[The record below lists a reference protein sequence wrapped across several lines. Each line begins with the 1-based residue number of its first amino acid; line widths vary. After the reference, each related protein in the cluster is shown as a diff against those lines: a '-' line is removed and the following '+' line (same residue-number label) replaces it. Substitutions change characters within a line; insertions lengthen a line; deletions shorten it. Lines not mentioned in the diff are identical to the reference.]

1 MRMMRGLLAGGMLVM
16 AATAARAQEV
26 FVVDATYSLRPDGV
40 CQELTGGAF
49 GGLAKKNAHWDAA
62 TKTIRLTAAKN
73 EEASVQIIIPQA
85 GTGFSGKMSDLK
97 GPGAIPAN
105 SATFSALIWV
115 VDVNKKLS
123 PDLVIPLD
131 GSVKDIRTF
140 DVPVAF
146 EGLPKA
152 ANTVGAMLFEVWV
165 PKTTAA
171 GLYKGTVSVLKGGVE
186 VAKLPLELTV
196 LDMALPDAPTFAF
209 DLLDYA
215 MPAGGLGYKDALNGN
230 GLGVPATKM
239 SDAAK
244 AANYQIYK
252 LAADN
257 RCFINI
263 LPYGGSRGNPKFAA
277 PIIGKGTQAKVMSWT
292 EFDDLFA
299 PILDGK
305 CNKFGLPPAH
315 FTLAFNAN
323 YPHVC
328 DGEVP
333 GQFDWRP
340 FATTMPEGPGKT
352 PELKEFEDTN
362 KTIAQEYIR
371 HFAEKGWKKTRFE
384 VYHNQK
390 ANPQRNKLPWKLD
403 EPVAKPDYQAL
414 GYFFNTAH
422 WAFDGAATK
431 GVQVVTRID
440 IGHFHCNKLL
450 TPDGKTTACWKAKAY
465 DTGDAPKYL
474 KGPTDH
480 WVIGINHAESA
491 QPLLK
496 DYEAPGKKVMVYGTA
511 GEGELQGHFGGYA
524 SACVKLAK
532 VGAVGMIVYKVDLA
546 AGNPNGPAR
555 DYVLYNGKTSLGY
568 DGALASRRLKLWR
581 DSVNTYDYIE
591 AARKKNPAAVEALL
605 DKMVRVGL
613 SSDKDYRTK
622 SKSRGYWAS
631 NNVEDYTTFKLKLA
645 ELATGTKLGAGE
657 LGGFSDTF
665 TPNGVADAIV
675 GYD

>member
-1 MRMMRGLLAGGMLVM
+1 MKRIGVLLGLALLASGVVH
-16 AATAARAQEV
+16 AQDV
-26 FVVDATYSLRPDGV
+26 FVVDGTYSLRPDGV

-49 GGLAKKNAHWDAA
+49 GDLAKKNAHWDAA
-62 TKTIRLTAAKN
+62 TKTIKLTAAKN
-73 EEASVQIIIPQA
+73 EEAAVEIVIPQA
-85 GTGFSGKMSDLK
+85 GAGFAGKMSDLK
-97 GPGAIPAN
+97 GPGTIPADR
-105 SATFSALIWV
+105 ATFSALVWV

-131 GSVKDIRTF
+131 GSVKGIRTF

-165 PKTTAA
+165 PKTAVA
-171 GLYKGTVSVLKGGVE
+171 GLYKGTVSVMKGGAE
-186 VAKLPLELTV
+186 IAKLPLELTV
-196 LDMALPDAPTFAF
+196 LDLALPDAPAFAF

-215 MPAGGLGYKDALNGN
+215 MPFGEVLNGN

-239 SDAAK
+239 SDAGK

-257 RCFINI
+257 RCYINI

-277 PIIGKGTQAKVMSWT
+277 PIIGKGTEAKVMSWT
-292 EFDDLFA
+292 EFDDLYA

-305 CNKFGLPPAH
+305 CNKFGQPPAH

-323 YPHVC
+323 YPYLC
-328 DGEVP
+328 DGEIA
-333 GQFDWRP
+333 GQFNWMP
-340 FATTMPEGPGKT
+340 LATTMPEGPGKN
-352 PELKEFEDTN
+352 PVLKEFEDTN

-371 HFAEKGWKKTRFE
+371 HFADKGWTKTRFE

-390 ANPQRNKLPWKLD
+390 ANPKRNRIPWKLD

-422 WAFDGAATK
+422 WAFDGAAAK

-440 IGHFHCNKLL
+440 IGHFHCNKMF
-450 TPDGKTTACWKAKAY
+450 TPDGKPSVCWKAKAY

-474 KGPTDH
+474 KNTTDH
-480 WVIGINHAESA
+480 WVIGITHAEGA

-496 DYEAPGKKVMVYGTA
+496 DYEGPNRKVMVYGTA
-511 GEGELQGHFGGYA
+511 GESALQQHYGQFAGT
-524 SACVKLAK
+524 CVRLAK
-532 VGAVGMIVYKVDLA
+532 MGVVGMIVYKVDIS
-546 AGNPNGPAR
+546 AGNPNGSAR

-568 DGALASRRLKLWR
+568 EGALASRRLKLWR
-581 DSVNTYDYIE
+581 DSVNTYDYIV
-591 AARKKNPAAVEALL
+591 AARKKNPAAADALL

-613 SSDKDYRTK
+613 SGDKDYRNQ
-622 SKSRGYWAS
+622 SKSRGYWVS

-645 ELATGTKLGAGE
+645 EIATGVKLGAGE
-657 LGGFSDTF
+657 LGGFSDRF
-665 TPNGVADAIV
+665 TACGSADKIV